1 MKARNTKTGEVVTH
15 FGLAEEL
22 GTISY
27 VDSIGTIS
35 YVDSKGILRIT
46 NTHYDEWEIIEET
59 ETDSIRQQAAI
70 AAMQGIL
77 SNADGFEFLYKENE
91 KHTIP
96 TGVARLAIACADE
109 LIRRLCYE

>member
-15 FGLAEEL
+15 FG
-22 GTISY
+22 ISKEF
-27 VDSIGTIS
+27 GTIS
-35 YVDSKGILRIT
+35 YVDSKGILRIA

-91 KHTIP
+91 RHTIP

-109 LIRRLCYE
+109 LIKQLNE

>member
-15 FGLAEEL
+15 FG
-22 GTISY
+22 ISKEF
-27 VDSIGTIS
+27 GTIS
-35 YVDSKGILRIT
+35 YVDSKGYLHTSSNR
-46 NTHYDEWEIIEET
+46 DEWEIIEET

-77 SNADGFEFLYKENE
+77 SNADWFEFLYKENE

-109 LIRRLCYE
+109 LIKQLNE

>member
-1 MKARNTKTGEVVTH
+1 MKARNTNTGEVVTH
-15 FGLAEEL
+15 FGISKEF
-22 GTISY
+22 GT
-27 VDSIGTIS
+27 VS
-35 YVDSKGILRIT
+35 YVDSKGFLHTSSNR
-46 NTHYDEWEIIEET
+46 NEWEIIEGT

-109 LIRRLCYE
+109 LIKQLNE

>member
-1 MKARNTKTGEVVTH
+1 MKAKYIIKKNDGDYRMSPNWNFKRVWNY
-15 FGLAEEL
+15 FLR
-22 GTISY
+22 
-27 VDSIGTIS
+27 
-35 YVDSKGILRIT
+35 DSKGFLHTSSNR
-46 NTHYDEWEIIEET
+46 DEWKIIEET

-91 KHTIP
+91 RHTIP

-109 LIRRLCYE
+109 LIKQLKPKKQ